1 MANRRTPRVLDLEL
15 DNFTVI
21 VEVNTSEDHRM
32 RHGRISH
39 FETFCLV
46 QVEGDIES
54 DLNCGGVSERE
65 TIMTGERTL

>member
-1 MANRRTPRVLDLEL
+1 MADRRAPRILDLEL
-15 DNFTVI
+15 DNFAVI
-21 VEVNTSEDHRM
+21 IEVNTSEDHRM

-54 DLNCGGVSERE
+54 DLNCGGVSKRE
-65 TIMTGERTL
+65 IIMARERTL